1 MPLFVKERQVARKH
15 GLSGRVKVSTLL
27 KKIRLKKVI
36 IGGIGTFVLVLSL
49 LFFDAFYGR
58 NFRSMEDKFDPTQK
72 VDLTGLH
79 DIHASGGSP
88 ICFISLKW
96 KLRHVD
102 GPIII
107 VDAMSE
113 YHGFIKGIPTAL
125 LGYHKPAKLKHV
137 IRRFLLTGSTDIHP
151 ELVISEEEEAKK
163 YNLDYE
169 KVNIGSTFISSDK
182 YIDNILDFYDSI
194 PKNTW
199 LHFHCSHGKGR
210 TSLMLVMLDTMKN
223 APQVSLNDIVNRQH
237 LLGSEDLF
245 NTEVWENGTYTKEQL
260 ENRKE
265 FVEKFYRFI
274 CQRKAG
280 GLQKW
285 SDWHQTQ
292 HKRVQ

>member
-1 MPLFVKERQVARKH
+1 MKA
-15 GLSGRVKVSTLL
+15 STLL
-27 KKIRLKKVI
+27 KKISSKKVI
-36 IGGIGTFVLVLSL
+36 FGGIGTFVLALSL

-58 NFRSMEDKFDPTQK
+58 NFRSMEDKISPTQT
-72 VDLTGLH
+72 VDLRGLR
-79 DIHASGGSP
+79 DIRASGGSP
-88 ICFISLKW
+88 TCLTSLKW

-113 YHGFIKGIPTAL
+113 YHGFIKSIPTAF
-125 LGYHKPAKLKHV
+125 LGYHKPAKFKHLA
-137 IRRFLLTGSTDIHP
+137 RRFLLTGSTDMHP
-151 ELVISEEEEAKK
+151 ELVISEGEETKK
-163 YNLDYE
+163 YNINYE
-169 KVNIGSTFISSDK
+169 TINIGSTFISNDEDIDK
-182 YIDNILDFYDSI
+182 IVTFYDNV
-194 PKNTW
+194 PENTW

-210 TSLMLVMLDTMKN
+210 TSLALVMLDIMKN
-223 APQVSLNDIVNRQH
+223 APQVSLKDIIKRQH

-245 NTEVWENGTYTKEQL
+245 NTKVWENGTYTKEQL

-265 FVEKFYRFI
+265 FVEKFYAFI

-292 HKRVQ
+292 YTRVQ

>member
-1 MPLFVKERQVARKH
+1 MKA
-15 GLSGRVKVSTLL
+15 STLL
-27 KKIRLKKVI
+27 KKISFKKVI
-36 IGGIGTFVLVLSL
+36 FGGIGTFILALSL

-58 NFRSMEDKFDPTQK
+58 NFRSMKDKISPTQI
-72 VDLTGLH
+72 VDLRGLR
-79 DIHASGGSP
+79 DIRASGGSP
-88 ICFISLKW
+88 TCFTSLKW

-113 YHGFIKGIPTAL
+113 YHGFIKSIPTAF
-125 LGYHKPAKLKHV
+125 LGYHKSTKFKHLV
-137 IRRFLLTGSTDIHP
+137 RRFLLTGSTDVHP
-151 ELVISEEEEAKK
+151 ELVISEKEEAKN
-163 YNLDYE
+163 YGFDYK
-169 KVNIGSTFISSDK
+169 KVNISSTFISSDEDV
-182 YIDNILDFYDSI
+182 DNIITFYDNI
-194 PKNTW
+194 PENAE

-210 TSLMLVMLDTMKN
+210 TSLALVMLDIMKN
-223 APQVSLNDIVNRQH
+223 APQVSLKDIIKRQH

-265 FVEKFYRFI
+265 FVEKFYQFI

-292 HKRVQ
+292 YKRVQ

>member
-1 MPLFVKERQVARKH
+1 MASKY
-15 GLSGRVKVSTLL
+15 GLPGRVKVSTLL
-27 KKIRLKKVI
+27 KKISLKKVVF
-36 IGGIGTFVLVLSL
+36 GGIGSFILALSL

-58 NFRSMEDKFDPTQK
+58 NFRSMEDKIGSTQK
-72 VDLTGLH
+72 VDLRGLQ

-88 ICFISLKW
+88 TCFTSLKW

-113 YHGFIKGIPTAL
+113 YHGFIKSIPTAL
-125 LGYHKPAKLKHV
+125 LGYHKPAKFKHLV
-137 IRRFLLTGSTDIHP
+137 RRFLLTGSTDVHP

-163 YNLDYE
+163 YDLGYR
-169 KVNIGSTFISSDK
+169 KVSISSTFISSDED
-182 YIDNILDFYDSI
+182 IDNIIAFYDSI
-194 PKNTW
+194 PENTW

-223 APQVSLNDIVNRQH
+223 APQVSLEDIVKRQH
-237 LLGSEDLF
+237 LLGSENLF

-260 ENRKE
+260 ENRK
-265 FVEKFYRFI
+265 KFIEDFYAFI

-292 HKRVQ
+292 YKRVQ

>member
-1 MPLFVKERQVARKH
+1 MKA
-15 GLSGRVKVSTLL
+15 STLL
-27 KKIRLKKVI
+27 KKISLKKVI
-36 IGGIGTFVLVLSL
+36 FGGIGTFVLVISL

-58 NFRSMEDKFDPTQK
+58 NFRSMEDKIGPVQE
-72 VDLTGLH
+72 VDLRGLQ
-79 DIHASGGSP
+79 DIRASGGSP
-88 ICFISLKW
+88 TCFTFLKW
-96 KLRHVD
+96 KLCHID

-113 YHGFIKGIPTAL
+113 YHGFVNSIPTAL
-125 LGYHKPAKLKHV
+125 LGYHKPAKLKHLV
-137 IRRFLLTGSTDIHP
+137 RRFLLTGSTNIHP
-151 ELVISEEEEAKK
+151 ELVVSEEEEAKK
-163 YNLDYE
+163 YNLDYK
-169 KVNIGSTFISSDK
+169 KVNVGSTFISSDEA
-182 YIDNILDFYDSI
+182 IDNVLTFYDNI
-194 PKNTW
+194 PENTW

-223 APQVSLNDIVNRQH
+223 APQVSVKDIVKRQH

-265 FVEKFYRFI
+265 FVEKFYQFI

-292 HKRVQ
+292 YKKIQ